1 VKLLIV
7 DDNASM
13 RGLIKDF
20 FIQETVQ
27 VTECADGAQALAAY
41 EKSRPDW
48 VLMDIQMPVMG
59 GLEAARRI
67 KALDPLAQILIV
79 TEFPDAELRTEARQ
93 AGACGYV
100 LKEDLGQLGQMIA
113 AGQTSN
119 PAV

>member
-1 VKLLIV
+1 
-7 DDNASM
+7 M
-13 RGLIKDF
+13 
-20 FIQETVQ
+20 
-27 VTECADGAQALAAY
+27 TECADGAQALAAY

-59 GLEAARRI
+59 GLEATRRI

-100 LKEDLGQLGQMIA
+100 LKDDLGQLGQMIA
-113 AGQTSN
+113 AGQPSN